1 MDLDTS
7 YLLPSPDSLGDVADR
22 FIREVLPQSRVF
34 AFLAPM
40 GTGKTTFIKA
50 LCERLGVK
58 DVINSPTFSI
68 INEDQAEPLVQVIYH
83 FDCYLL
89 ERLEDALNLGADD
102 YLQSGAICLIEW
114 PEVLEPLLPEDTL
127 YIELRE
133 LADGA
138 RELRIRAEG
147 GVGR

>member
-68 INEDQAEPLVQVIYH
+68 INEYQAEPSGQVIYH

>member
-7 YLLPSPDSLGDVADR
+7 YLLPSPEALGDVADR

-68 INEDQAEPLVQVIYH
+68 INEYQAESSGQVIYH
-83 FDCYLL
+83 FDCYRL

-133 LADGA
+133 LADGT
-138 RELRIRAEG
+138 RELRIRTEG

>member
-7 YLLPSPDSLGDVADR
+7 YLLPSPEALGDVADR

-68 INEDQAEPLVQVIYH
+68 INEYQAEPSRQVIYH
-83 FDCYLL
+83 FDCYRL

-138 RELRIRAEG
+138 RELCIRAEG

>member
-7 YLLPSPDSLGDVADR
+7 YLLPSPEALGDVADR

-68 INEDQAEPLVQVIYH
+68 INEYQAEPSGQVIYH
-83 FDCYLL
+83 FDCYRL

-102 YLQSGAICLIEW
+102 YLQSGTICLIEW

-133 LADGA
+133 LADGT
-138 RELRIRAEG
+138 RELCIRAEG

>member
-7 YLLPSPDSLGDVADR
+7 YLLPSPEALGDVADR

-68 INEDQAEPLVQVIYH
+68 INEYQAEPSGQAIYH
-83 FDCYLL
+83 FDCYRL

-138 RELRIRAEG
+138 RELRVRAEG
-147 GVGR
+147 GAGR

>member
-7 YLLPSPDSLGDVADR
+7 YLLPSPDALGDVADR

-58 DVINSPTFSI
+58 DVINS
-68 INEDQAEPLVQVIYH
+68 H
-83 FDCYLL
+83 LL
-89 ERLEDALNLGADD
+89 DHQRV
-102 YLQSGAICLIEW
+102 SG
-114 PEVLEPLLPEDTL
+114 
-127 YIELRE
+127 
-133 LADGA
+133 
-138 RELRIRAEG
+138 
-147 GVGR
+147 

>member
-7 YLLPSPDSLGDVADR
+7 YLLPSPEALGDVADR
-22 FIREVLPQSRVF
+22 FISEVLPQSRVF

-68 INEDQAEPLVQVIYH
+68 INEYQAEPLGQVIYH
-83 FDCYLL
+83 FDCYRL

-133 LADGA
+133 LADGT

-147 GVGR
+147 GVGQ

>member
-7 YLLPSPDSLGDVADR
+7 YLLPSPEALGDVADR

-58 DVINSPTFSI
+58 DVINRPTFSN
-68 INEDQAEPLVQVIYH
+68 INEYQAEHSGQVIYH
-83 FDCYLL
+83 FDCYRL

-138 RELRIRAEG
+138 RELCIRAEG

>member
-1 MDLDTS
+1 METETI
-7 YLLPSPDSLGDVADR
+7 YLLPDVGALPEVAQQ
-22 FIREVLPQSRVF
+22 FIQEVLPWGDVF
-34 AFLAPM
+34 AFYAPM

-50 LCERLGVK
+50 LCEELGVT

-68 INEDQAEPLVQVIYH
+68 INEYRAEPSGELIYH
-83 FDCYLL
+83 FDCYRL

-133 LADGA
+133 LADGT